1 MKKIIKIA
9 LIPILSLII
18 SVSYVFTHHNHKE
31 IAHAQD
37 KPCYY
42 DRENEDCAEGPG
54 EPCGGDSSKG
64 CQSVIITPP
73 M

>member
-1 MKKIIKIA
+1 MSNFLKFLLFGVFA
-9 LIPILSLII
+9 SII
-18 SVSYVFTHHNHKE
+18 SVSYVFTHHNDKK

-42 DRENEDCAEGPG
+42 DEMALDCAEGPG
-54 EPCGGDSSKG
+54 EPCGGDSSDK
-64 CQSVIITPP
+64 CHSVVITPP

>member
-1 MKKIIKIA
+1 MKKIIKIV
-9 LIPILSLII
+9 LIPVVALII
-18 SVSYVFTHHNHKE
+18 SVSYVFTHHNHKK

-42 DRENEDCAEGPG
+42 NKVAEDCAEGPG
-54 EPCGGDSSKG
+54 EPCGGDSSNE
-64 CQSVIITPP
+64 CHSVVITPP